1 MHAKGDS
8 IVEKKYRVIVQLGMT
23 PRYLDLHCHEAQ
35 YEVDVGVNE
44 VCDLLDGHVAREEGV
59 GVRGMQMDTTCV
71 SSQGS
76 LMHR

>member
-1 MHAKGDS
+1 MGKEH
-8 IVEKKYRVIVQLGMT
+8 RVILQLGMT

-44 VCDLLDGHVAREEGV
+44 VRDRLGKDVAREELV
-59 GVRGMQMDTTCV
+59 EVRGMQMDTTCV